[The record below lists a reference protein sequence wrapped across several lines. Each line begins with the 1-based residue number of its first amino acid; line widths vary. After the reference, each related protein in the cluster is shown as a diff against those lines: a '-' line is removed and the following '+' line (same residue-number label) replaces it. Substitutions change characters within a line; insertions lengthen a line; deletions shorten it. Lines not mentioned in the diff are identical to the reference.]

1 MSELEIGFW
10 VLVVTTAVLLTG
22 VPIAFGLTAVAA
34 LFLLIFEGPS
44 GLGTVAVHFFDEI
57 NHFALLTIPMFIL
70 FGAVIG
76 SSGASR
82 DIYEALHRWLAR
94 IPGGMV
100 VASILA
106 CGIFSALCG
115 SSPATAAAI
124 GKVGIPEMRRRG
136 VSEGL
141 ASGAIAAGGTL
152 GILIPPSIIL
162 IVYGIATEQSIG
174 RLFLAGVVPGAMI
187 VAIFSVYAVLS
198 ASRQRRQDSVEP
210 ETYNLA
216 EKIVI
221 LPRVLP
227 FLGLILFVLYAL
239 YGGIATPSEIAAI
252 VALLSALLVIVMYRQ
267 FSFQAWRSTVAAATR
282 ESCMILLIVGAAG
295 FFSYTMSKL
304 YVTQSLAEWIIGTGL
319 EPWLFLVVVNGFLLL
334 LGCFL
339 PPVAIILM
347 VMPILQ
353 PILEAQDFNMIW
365 FAVIMTINME
375 IGLITP
381 PVGMNLY
388 VIRGVA
394 PDIPLMTVLRGTAPF
409 VLLMIGSIVLLAM
422 FPGIALWLPNLLM
435 GASL

>member
-1 MSELEIGFW
+1 M
-10 VLVVTTAVLLTG
+10 
-22 VPIAFGLTAVAA
+22 
-34 LFLLIFEGPS
+34 
-44 GLGTVAVHFFDEI
+44 
-57 NHFALLTIPMFIL
+57 
-70 FGAVIG
+70 
-76 SSGASR
+76 
-82 DIYEALHRWLAR
+82 
-94 IPGGMV
+94 
-100 VASILA
+100 
-106 CGIFSALCG
+106 
-115 SSPATAAAI
+115 
-124 GKVGIPEMRRRG
+124 
-136 VSEGL
+136 SEGL

-187 VAIFSVYAVLS
+187 VAIFAVYAVLS
-198 ASRQRRQDSVEP
+198 AGRQRRQDSVEP
-210 ETYNLA
+210 ETYSLA
-216 EKIVI
+216 EKLVI

-267 FSFQAWRSTVAAATR
+267 FSFQAWRNTVAAATR

-435 GASL
+435 GPSL